1 MNKLFL
7 ACISIVLLA
16 GCSKHVLDTQPN
28 NSYTEDTYW
37 TSDKNALAYL
47 SGCYQALMFNGVYGY
62 ATPLWEETATP
73 NAYDYGN
80 SDGFSL
86 IALGTQ
92 NATNTTTG
100 NIVTGII
107 SSRWTDAYGG
117 VGRCNTLLANI
128 DKVPVLDTA
137 LRARM
142 KAETKFL
149 RALFYTLLETYY
161 GDVPLIL
168 DEPDL
173 AGQANL
179 SRTPRLQVVAQIL
192 KDLNEAAPE
201 LPAKYSGSD
210 IGRATK
216 GAALGLMARVLLFE
230 ASPLNNSS
238 GDVSKWAQAAAAAQ
252 AVMNLSDAGYGLF
265 PNYRSLFL
273 PANENK
279 QETVFDVQYSLV
291 SPGLGN
297 SFDLIDRSYNTN
309 APLLDLVNAY
319 QCTDGLPI
327 DQSPLY
333 DAAHPYA
340 NRDPR
345 MSMTIVY
352 PGARYLGAV
361 TTANSP
367 FQFTGYG
374 VKKYS
379 IYDSVASTNL
389 INQAGKS
396 ETNYMVIRYADI
408 LLMYAEA
415 QNEATGPDAS
425 VYDAVKQVRLR
436 AGMPELPAGLTQAQ
450 MRDAIHLERRVEF
463 ACEGFYYND
472 IRRWKTAEQVMNATI
487 YNSQGQPIVQRSFD
501 ANRDY
506 WWPVPQP
513 QRDLDPNL
521 SQNINY

>member
-1 MNKLFL
+1 MNKILIACVCAIL
-7 ACISIVLLA
+7 AA

-28 NSYTEDTYW
+28 GSYTGSTYW
-37 TSDKNALAYL
+37 TSDKNAMAAL
-47 SGCYQALMFNGVYGY
+47 SGCYQALTFNGLFGY

-80 SDGFSL
+80 SDGFST
-86 IALGTQ
+86 IALGTHT
-92 NATNTTTG
+92 ATNASTG

-107 SSRWTDAYGG
+107 SSRWTDAFGG
-117 VGRCNTLLANI
+117 IGRCNTFLANV
-128 DKVPVLDTA
+128 DNVPVLDTA

-142 KAETKFL
+142 KGEAKFL
-149 RALFYTLLETYY
+149 RALFYMMLETYY

-173 AGQANL
+173 ATQGKL
-179 SRTPRLQVVAQIL
+179 SRTPRAEVVQQIL
-192 KDLNEAAPE
+192 KDLNDAASV
-201 LPAKYSGSD
+201 LPLKYTGSD

-216 GAALGLMARVLLFE
+216 GAALGLIARVLLFE
-230 ASPLNNSS
+230 ASPLNNA
-238 GDVSKWAQAAAAAQ
+238 GNDPAKWSQAAAAAR
-252 AVMNLSDAGYGLF
+252 AVMDLSGSGYGLF
-265 PNYRSLFL
+265 SNYRNLFL

-279 QETVFDVQYSLV
+279 EETVFDVQYSIT

-309 APLLDLVNAY
+309 APLRDLADAY

-327 DQSPLY
+327 SQSPLY
-333 DAAHPYA
+333 DPANPYR

-345 MSMTIVY
+345 LSMTIVY
-352 PGARYLGAV
+352 PGAKYLGAV
-361 TTANSP
+361 TTATSP

-379 IYDSVASTNL
+379 IYDSVANSNL

-415 QNEATGPDAS
+415 QNEAVGPDAG
-425 VYDAVKQVRLR
+425 VYDAVKQVRVR
-436 AGMPELPAGLTQAQ
+436 AGMPELPAGLTQTQ
-450 MRDAIHLERRVEF
+450 MRNAIRLERRIEF
-463 ACEGFYYND
+463 ACEGFYYTD

-487 YNSQGQPIVQRSFD
+487 YNSQDQPIVKRSFD

-506 WWPVPQP
+506 WWPVPQT
-513 QRDLDPNL
+513 QRDLDANL
-521 SQNINY
+521 SQNPNY

>member
-1 MNKLFL
+1 MNKILF
-7 ACISIVLLA
+7 ACILAVMIA
-16 GCSKHVLDTQPN
+16 GCSKHVLDTEPN
-28 NSYTEDTYW
+28 NSYTESTYW

-47 SGCYQALMFNGVYGY
+47 SGCYQALTFNGLFGY

-92 NATNTTTG
+92 NATNASTG
-100 NIVTGII
+100 NITTGII
-107 SSRWTDAYGG
+107 NGRWSDAYGG
-117 VGRCNTLLANI
+117 VGRCNTFLDNI

-142 KAETKFL
+142 KAEAKFL
-149 RALFYTLLETYY
+149 RALFYDMLETYY

-173 AGQANL
+173 TAQGNL
-179 SRTPRLQVVAQIL
+179 PRTPRAQVVQQML
-192 KDLNEAAPE
+192 KDLDEAVPE
-201 LPAKYSGSD
+201 LPVKYTGSD
-210 IGRATK
+210 IGRATQ
-216 GAALGLMARVLLFE
+216 GAALGLIARVLLFE
-230 ASPLNNSS
+230 ASPLNNT
-238 GDVSKWAQAAAAAQ
+238 GNDLSKWTAAAQAAQ
-252 AVMNLSDAGYGLF
+252 AVMNLTGAGYGLF
-265 PNYRSLFL
+265 PDYRGLFL
-273 PANENK
+273 PANEDK

-309 APLLDLVNAY
+309 APLLDLANAY
-319 QCTDGLPI
+319 ECTDGLPI
-327 DQSPLY
+327 TQSPLY
-333 DAAHPYA
+333 DPSDPYN

-345 MSMTIVY
+345 MSKTIVY
-352 PGARYLGAV
+352 PGAKFLGAI
-361 TTANSP
+361 TTATSP
-367 FQFTGYG
+367 FQITGYG

-379 IYDSVASTNL
+379 IYDSTSSTNL

-415 QNEATGPDAS
+415 QNESVGPDAS
-425 VYDAVKQVRLR
+425 VYNAVNQVRTR
-436 AGMPELPAGLTQAQ
+436 AGMPALPAGLTQTQ
-450 MRDAIHLERRVEF
+450 MRDAIHLERRIEL
-463 ACEGFYYND
+463 ACEGFYYTD

-487 YNSQGQPIVQRSFD
+487 YNSRDQPIVTRTFN
-501 ANRDY
+501 AARDY
-506 WWPVPQP
+506 WWPIPQT
-513 QRDLDPNL
+513 QRDLDANL
-521 SQNINY
+521 SQNPNY